1 MQLNTAHLTSQDDVI
16 PGGMQGHAGEAAR
29 SSDEPFRKLLL
40 GKVVDA
46 DIVLGG
52 NEQEGLDGMEQD
64 PHYPPPI
71 FPEWVL
77 GGLL

>member
-1 MQLNTAHLTSQDDVI
+1 MIA
-16 PGGMQGHAGEAAR
+16 GRMQGHAGEAAG

-46 DIVLGG
+46 DVVLGG
-52 NEQEGLDGMEQD
+52 NKQEGLDGMEQD
-64 PHYPPPI
+64 PHYPAPI